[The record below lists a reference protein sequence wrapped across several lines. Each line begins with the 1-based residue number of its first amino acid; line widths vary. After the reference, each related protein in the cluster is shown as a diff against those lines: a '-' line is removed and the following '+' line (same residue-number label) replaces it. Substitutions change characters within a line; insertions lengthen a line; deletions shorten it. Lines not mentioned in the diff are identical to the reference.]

1 MFAAER
7 QSFGEPPRTT
17 GTMAQAPRDDLQL
30 PDPAEFSRNL
40 LKVAQQS
47 QQLVTEFLRR
57 RVERQGDQP
66 LDPLNIGSAF
76 LEMTARLLA
85 DPKRLAEAHL
95 DLWQD
100 HVRLW
105 HHAAMRML
113 GRESA
118 PVIEPARDDRRFR
131 DSAWQ
136 ESQVFDFIKQSYLLT
151 ARWLQRSAQQVEGL
165 DDKVAKKVDFY
176 TRQFVD
182 AMAPSNFVL
191 TNPEVLRTTFAQ
203 NGENLVRGLDNMLA
217 DLERGAG
224 RLDIRMTDH
233 DAFEVGGNVAVTP
246 GKVVWRNDLMELIQY
261 APTTE
266 RVCKRPLVIV
276 PPWINKFYILDLKP
290 ANSFVKFA
298 VDRGLTVFMVSWVNP
313 DARLAEKS
321 FEDYMREGVLE
332 ALDAMREATG
342 EADANI
348 VGYCLGGTLTAATIA
363 YLAATKDARVAS
375 ATFLASL
382 TDFEEAGEL
391 CIFIDEEQL
400 DYLERRMREHGGVL
414 DGAAMAA
421 TFNML
426 RANDLIWSFVIN
438 NYLLG
443 KEPFPFDLLY
453 WNSDS
458 TRMPAEMHSFYLR
471 NMYQR
476 NLLTEP
482 GGIELCGVPIDL
494 REVRIPVYM
503 LSTREDH
510 IAPWKA
516 TYVATQLFQGPTR
529 FTLAGSG
536 HIAGVVNPPATAKYG
551 YWTNSDLPP
560 DPDDWL
566 AGAAS
571 QAGSWWPDWADWIR
585 RQSGA
590 EVAARKPGGG
600 KARPLCDAPG
610 EYVKV
615 RADE

>member
-1 MFAAER
+1 
-7 QSFGEPPRTT
+7 
-17 GTMAQAPRDDLQL
+17 
-30 PDPAEFSRNL
+30 
-40 LKVAQQS
+40 
-47 QQLVTEFLRR
+47 
-57 RVERQGDQP
+57 
-66 LDPLNIGSAF
+66 
-76 LEMTARLLA
+76 
-85 DPKRLAEAHL
+85 
-95 DLWQD
+95 
-100 HVRLW
+100 
-105 HHAAMRML
+105 
-113 GRESA
+113 
-118 PVIEPARDDRRFR
+118 
-131 DSAWQ
+131 
-136 ESQVFDFIKQSYLLT
+136 
-151 ARWLQRSAQQVEGL
+151 
-165 DDKVAKKVDFY
+165 
-176 TRQFVD
+176 
-182 AMAPSNFVL
+182 
-191 TNPEVLRTTFAQ
+191 
-203 NGENLVRGLDNMLA
+203 
-217 DLERGAG
+217 
-224 RLDIRMTDH
+224 MTDH

-363 YLAATKDARVAS
+363 YLAAIKDARVAS

-494 REVRIPVYM
+494 REVRLPVYM
-503 LSTREDH
+503 LSTKDDH

-516 TYVATQLFQGPTR
+516 TYVATQLFRGPTQ

-551 YWTNSDLPP
+551 YWTNSELPP

-590 EVAARKPGGG
+590 EVEARKPGGG

>member
-1 MFAAER
+1 M
-7 QSFGEPPRTT
+7 T
-17 GTMAQAPRDDLQL
+17 QAPRDDITL
-30 PDPAEFSRNL
+30 PDPAEFSKNL
-40 LKVAQQS
+40 LKVAQRS
-47 QQLVTEFLRR
+47 QHLVGEFLRR
-57 RVERQGDQP
+57 QAEKKGSQP
-66 LDPLNIGSAF
+66 LDPLNVGSAF
-76 LEMTARLLA
+76 LEMTARMLA

-95 DLWQD
+95 DFWQD
-100 HVRLW
+100 YVRLW

-113 GRESA
+113 GRESK
-118 PVIEPARDDRRFR
+118 PVIEPGRDDRRFR

-136 ESQVFDFIKQSYLLT
+136 ENQVFDFIKQSYLLT
-151 ARWLQRSAQQVEGL
+151 ARWLQRNARQVEGL
-165 DDKVAKKVDFY
+165 NDRTAKKVDFY

-191 TNPEVLRTTFAQ
+191 TNPEVLRATFEQ
-203 NGENLVRGLDNMLA
+203 NGENLVRGLENMLE
-217 DLERGAG
+217 DLERGNG
-224 RLDIRMTDH
+224 RLEIKTTDLG
-233 DAFEVGGNVAVTP
+233 AFEVGRDIAVTP

-261 APTTE
+261 APTTAQV
-266 RVCKRPLVIV
+266 RRRPLVIV
-276 PPWINKFYILDLKP
+276 PPWINKFYILDLRP
-290 ANSFVKFA
+290 ENSLVKFA
-298 VDRGLTVFMVSWVNP
+298 VDRGLTVFTVSWVNP
-313 DARLAEKS
+313 DARLADKS

-332 ALDAMREATG
+332 ALDAIREATG

-348 VGYCLGGTLTAATIA
+348 VGYCLGGTLTAATLA
-363 YLAATKDARVAS
+363 YLAASKDDRVAS
-375 ATFLASL
+375 ATFLAAL

-400 DYLERRMREHGGVL
+400 AYLERRMQEHGGVL
-414 DGAAMAA
+414 DGAAMAT

-476 NLLTEP
+476 NLLTQP
-482 GGIELCGVPIDL
+482 GGLELCGAPIDL
-494 REVRIPVYM
+494 RDVAVPVYM
-503 LSTREDH
+503 LSTKEDH

-516 TYVATQLFQGPTR
+516 TYVATQLYRGPTR

-551 YWTNSDLPP
+551 FWTNPALPL

-566 AGAAS
+566 AGATF
-571 QAGSWWPDWADWIR
+571 QKGSWWTDWAEWIV
-585 RQSGA
+585 RQSGPQ
-590 EVAARKPGGG
+590 VKARKPGGG
-600 KARPLCDAPG
+600 KAKPLCDAPG

-615 RADE
+615 RADD